1 MVILCNLVLKI
12 CLVFFRPV
20 LLVWIP
26 RWSTWS
32 LVAKSCTC
40 GIWKRRKAELLK
52 SILQCLFTK
61 LWNRFPHKTMRI
73 WRLIDWPCRLLC
85 IVQQESESEKTEA
98 TLYHVLPRG
107 NYLKTHSSLE
117 FGEWGENQEL
127 SSAWKLS
134 LISFLIF
141 LSSFSVIYISLIFFS
156 TFPSSLSWFS
166 ACTYLSSLWHLPD
179 LISLPFFPQLVVL
192 HRQLLKKAKVGLHLP
207 ARERGST

>member
-73 WRLIDWPCRLLC
+73 WRLIGLVGFFALFNRKVKRPRQLYIMCCLEETISKHILLWNLGN
-85 IVQQESESEKTEA
+85 EEKI
-98 TLYHVLPRG
+98 
-107 NYLKTHSSLE
+107 K
-117 FGEWGENQEL
+117 
-127 SSAWKLS
+127 SSAQLGNLVWFLS
-134 LISFLIF
+134 LSF
-141 LSSFSVIYISLIFFS
+141 
-156 TFPSSLSWFS
+156 FPRWL
-166 ACTYLSSLWHLPD
+166 LPD
-179 LISLPFFPQLVVL
+179 FLSLPFFPQLVVL

>member
-12 CLVFFRPV
+12 CWVFFRPV

-73 WRLIDWPCRLLC
+73 WRLIGLVGFFALFNRKVKVKRPRQLYIMCCLEETISKHILLWNLGN
-85 IVQQESESEKTEA
+85 EEKI
-98 TLYHVLPRG
+98 
-107 NYLKTHSSLE
+107 K
-117 FGEWGENQEL
+117 
-127 SSAWKLS
+127 SSAQLGNLVWFLS
-134 LISFLIF
+134 LSFFPRF
-141 LSSFSVIYISLIFFS
+141 LWFTFPWFFS
-156 TFPSSLSWFS
+156 PHF
-166 ACTYLSSLWHLPD
+166 LP
-179 LISLPFFPQLVVL
+179 
-192 HRQLLKKAKVGLHLP
+192 H
-207 ARERGST
+207 

>member
-12 CLVFFRPV
+12 CWVFFRPV

-52 SILQCLFTK
+52 SILQCLFTN

-73 WRLIDWPCRLLC
+73 WRLIGLVGFFALFNRKVKVKKPR
-85 IVQQESESEKTEA
+85 Q
-98 TLYHVLPRG
+98 LYIMCCLEE
-107 NYLKTHSSLE
+107 THSSLE